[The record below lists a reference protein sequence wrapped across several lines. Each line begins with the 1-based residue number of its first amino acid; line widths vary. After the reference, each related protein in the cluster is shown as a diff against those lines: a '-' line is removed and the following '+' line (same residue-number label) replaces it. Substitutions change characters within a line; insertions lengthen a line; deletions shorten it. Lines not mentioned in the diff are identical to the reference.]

1 LTQPLCLACRLKRA
15 KICSIAL
22 TTGWG
27 IPALA
32 VWRIILRWIGSKP
45 PDSDG
50 DEGLMLGLIVLLI
63 IAVSL
68 PQILTSLH

>member
-1 LTQPLCLACRLKRA
+1 MFFA
-15 KICSIAL
+15 
-22 TTGWG
+22 TTEMGKDLLHSARSLDR

-32 VWRIILRWIGSKP
+32 VWRIILRWIGPQP
-45 PDSDG
+45 PDRDG
-50 DEGLMLGLIVLLI
+50 EEGLMLGLIVLLI

>member
-1 LTQPLCLACRLKRA
+1 MFLWRLMGKDLLRSA
-15 KICSIAL
+15 RSL
-22 TTGWG
+22 DG

-32 VWRIILRWIGSKP
+32 VWRIILRWIGPQP

-50 DEGLMLGLIVLLI
+50 EEGLILGVIVLLI

-68 PQILTSLH
+68 PQILTGLH